1 MLETIQ
7 QLEDTILLAVNGLH
21 TPILDDVMWL
31 VSGRW
36 TWVPLYAFLLFFL
49 YKRTGLAKTF
59 LWVLGIVLVILLSDQ
74 ISIHG
79 LRQIF
84 CRMRPSNPDNPIS
97 PLVHLVNSYHSGRYG
112 FPSAHAANT
121 WALVVYL
128 GLILRKKAL
137 TCALAGWATLVCYS
151 RMYLGV
157 HYLGDLLGGLIVGAT
172 CASAIYCLI
181 SYFERRYQ
189 LTDRMSRRFRH

>member
-21 TPILDDVMWL
+21 TPILDDFMWL

-97 PLVHLVNSYHSGRYG
+97 PLVHLVNNYHSGRYG

-128 GLILRKKAL
+128 GLILRKKGPHLRLGRLGHPCLLQPHVSWRPLSGRPPGRPHRRRHMRVCNLLPHFLFRTAL
-137 TCALAGWATLVCYS
+137 S
-151 RMYLGV
+151 
-157 HYLGDLLGGLIVGAT
+157 
-172 CASAIYCLI
+172 
-181 SYFERRYQ
+181 
-189 LTDRMSRRFRH
+189 TDGPNVS